1 MPATSIRVS
10 GFILQDNPK
19 IYVAGISGLWL
30 LQRTT
35 PSWRINDPDQ
45 GFQRVVRED
54 RTRAIALAVLNQQ
67 RTFPNAIVLA
77 TDITDFVSNGSI
89 IEIPDKI
96 RFLVVD
102 GQHRLWA
109 QKFSKYEAKYACI
122 IHMGLSEIDMAFLFL
137 EINDNQKRVPPSLRW
152 DLVRLVRPDD
162 DPYGI
167 AAVDMIYLLASERES
182 PLFQRIDL
190 TGEQSEIL
198 LKQAS
203 IAPEIKPLFSRKS
216 PIRDLSFD
224 EQYRVILHYF
234 IAIKELDPDN
244 WGKVENTF
252 YKARVLRALLRLLPS
267 LVEDKGKPI
276 MQLNY
281 EDFLPYLKK
290 INPDTLKTEE
300 IRAAQGSAG
309 IKDIYDRIYTQV
321 FS

>member
-1 MPATSIRVS
+1 MPATSIKVP
-10 GFILQDNPK
+10 GFKLQDVPK

-30 LQRTT
+30 LKRTT
-35 PSWRINDPDQ
+35 PSWRINDPEK

-54 RTRAIALAVLNQQ
+54 RTRAIALAVLDQQ
-67 RTFPNAIVLA
+67 RTFPNAIVIA
-77 TDITDFVSNGSI
+77 TDIADFAFDGST
-89 IEIPDKI
+89 IEIPNKI
-96 RFLVVD
+96 KFLVVD

-109 QKFSKYEAKYACI
+109 QKFSDNEAQYACV
-122 IHMGLSEIDMAFLFL
+122 IHMGLSEEDMAYLFL

-152 DLVRLVRPDD
+152 DLVRLVRPND

-167 AAVDMIYLLASERES
+167 ATVDMIYLLASEAES

-203 IAPEIKPLFSRKS
+203 IAPEIKPLFRKTL
-216 PIRDLSFD
+216 IRDLSFD
-224 EQYRVILHYF
+224 EQYNLILHYF

-244 WGKVENTF
+244 WGKAEGTF
-252 YKARVLRALLRLLPS
+252 YKARVLRALLRLLPD
-267 LVEDKGKPI
+267 LIEHKKKHATKLKYD
-276 MQLNY
+276 
-281 EDFLPYLKK
+281 DFLPYLKK
-290 INPDTLKTEE
+290 IKPESLNTEE

-309 IKDIYDRIYTQV
+309 IKDIYNRIYAQV